1 MLGISMS
8 TFRISSEE
16 SGVSGPPA
24 QARLKEN
31 TSGRCAPERIV

>member
-8 TFRISSEE
+8 TFKISSEE

-24 QARLKEN
+24 QARLKVK
-31 TSGRCAPERIV
+31 TSGRCPLERIV